1 MHFLL
6 TNDDGIEAPGLAALE
21 MAVRMIPGAKV
32 SVVAPAREHS
42 MCGHRLTTHTPLQ
55 VLEKGQGR
63 WAVEGTPAD
72 CVRIALFGLQLQ
84 PDWVLSGVNAG
95 GNLGQDIHVSGTCAA
110 AREAAYH
117 QLPAAAF
124 SHYLIRGLEVDWQ
137 RTARWTRAVF
147 DQLSIRAL
155 ADGQFW
161 CVNFP
166 HLPPSVSD
174 LPILR
179 DCFPARSP
187 LPVSF
192 HAPEKGIYRYDARY
206 ADRGQDPGSD
216 VAACFGGEVAVL
228 RLNL

>member
-1 MHFLL
+1 MHILI
-6 TNDDGIEAPGLAALE
+6 TNDDGIDTPGLAALE
-21 MAVRMIPGAKV
+21 RAMRTIAEVRI

-42 MCGHRLTTHTPLQ
+42 MCGHRLTTHTPLP
-55 VLEKGQGR
+55 VVEKGQGR

-72 CVRIALFGLQLQ
+72 CVRIALFALRLQ

-124 SHYLIRGLEVDWQ
+124 SHYLIRGLAVDWQ

-147 DQLSIRAL
+147 DDLRQRPL
-155 ADGQFW
+155 ADGEFW

-166 HLPPSVSD
+166 HLPPAASE
-174 LPILR
+174 LPAVR
-179 DCFPARSP
+179 DCVPARSP

-192 HAPEKGIYRYDARY
+192 QPQPEGTYRYDARY

-216 VAACFGGEVAVL
+216 VAACFGGEVSVV
-228 RLNL
+228 RLKV